1 MRGRGSRSR
10 GRRQTFETV
19 LAEVP
24 REEATALILADA
36 ALAQACGWDHAVP
49 LLAAGLKR
57 RDLRK
62 TGDDFLLACHRSIVS
77 QAEEAVRVA
86 HDLARHA

>member
-1 MRGRGSRSR
+1 M
-10 GRRQTFETV
+10 
-19 LAEVP
+19 
-24 REEATALILADA
+24 ALILADA

-49 LLAAGLKR
+49 LLAAGLTR

-62 TGDDFLLACHRSIVS
+62 TGDDCLLACHRSIVS

-86 HDLARHA
+86 HDLARRAARLNAVAPILRAKGAMLG